1 MCRKSVAIPD
11 NDLSSLYKVRCLKK
25 AQSLLADP
33 NHPSPHGVVAA
44 PISVKICKAKMYDK
58 QAYFVP
64 AAMGFLK
71 ASMRS
76 YMFVF
81 QIMLFI
87 YYKHHFFFNIPLF

>member
-1 MCRKSVAIPD
+1 MRMSDSCFIESVLHCLRENTNGLQGIVTVCRKTVAIPH

-25 AQSLLADP
+25 AQSLLAFL
-33 NHPSPHGVVAA
+33 AA
-44 PISVKICKAKMYDK
+44 PISVEICKDKMFDK

-76 YMFVF
+76 YMLVF
-81 QIMLFI
+81 
-87 YYKHHFFFNIPLF
+87 